1 MISNYHGSRCP
12 DKGGKVG
19 TGKNFDCIKTP
30 FDMIKAANTGGETTG
45 AAGCAVDSKDNI
57 VSRAKL
63 AAAVAAAQDAE
74 TVVMIMGIG
83 QGQEREGQDRYNT
96 TLPGLQ
102 IELAEKVL
110 ALGKPTV
117 LVLIHGGAM
126 SLGPLKDKYP

>member
-12 DKGGKVG
+12 DVDGKVG
-19 TGKNFDCIKTP
+19 GGHNFDCIKTP

-45 AAGCAVDSKDNI
+45 VAGCDVDGTKDNNI
-57 VSRAKL
+57 
-63 AAAVAAAQDAE
+63 AAAVAAATAAE
-74 TVVMIMGIG
+74 TVVMVMGIG